1 VSSMCNISDGIAMV
15 AYAFAENIVDVNV
28 FTFAHTVLECN
39 ESGSDE
45 FWFSDEEIDV
55 CRMYTQMRREVTD
68 EAW

>member
-1 VSSMCNISDGIAMV
+1 MSSMCSISDGIAMV

-28 FTFAHTVLECN
+28 FTFAHAVLECN
-39 ESGSDE
+39 EVGSK